1 MTAIVNANLFRIV
14 SAFVSTDP
22 IRYYLNG
29 VLIQKH
35 PVKGVYLV
43 GSDGHKMIVAH
54 DETGTTT
61 LDDVIVKLDKPTLS
75 ACKSAKGEPSAR
87 ILKIESDLRASI
99 IMDESD
105 SYPMVTC
112 CDSIIVGIYPDWKM
126 VLPSDHAEQSPSSF
140 NAAYISD
147 FSKAA
152 KELTDQKTG
161 LIRVVAKGDGPALI
175 LFPRSNYA
183 FGVLMPV
190 RDDMDD
196 KTPSWVNMP

>member
-112 CDSIIVGIYPDWKM
+112 RDSIIVGIYPDWKM

-140 NAAYISD
+140 NAAHISD